1 MGGSSQHIFFWGG
14 EREINFLCRPRQAI
28 LRRKVPLGTILLVLL
43 GSLIIAM
50 LVALILRGQMKSVRK
65 SVASNAF
72 LTGELKLMWNSDVFT
87 HRTETRRM
95 IERNSSSDNSRAES
109 GGGAGRSGKF

>member
-1 MGGSSQHIFFWGG
+1 M
-14 EREINFLCRPRQAI
+14 QAAASDPAQ
-28 LRRKVPLGTILLVLL
+28 KSPLGTILLVLL

-95 IERNSSSDNSRAES
+95 IERNSSSDNSGAES